1 MLCACIWTHAKKT
14 SGSAL
19 SKRAPRPPRAV
30 CRLDRLLPPAASVR
44 ATSRPRMV
52 VVFRLGFKMHRPE
65 PPHLLKESG
74 AFFLYTLVL
83 PARRRWAMMGMVHTQ
98 THTTHRRQ
106 KADMCRDKKGRLL
119 FQTVDQNDDDRNRS
133 TGTASSPPFLTK
145 RRGAPLLPPPITA
158 RESEETREKAAACA
172 RARGGKKHSHNNGAR
187 APSSSSE
194 REGERA
200 AAFVTTHGGRA
211 VVERLFRPR
220 GRTSGRTTRRCW
232 RWGRPGAS

>member
-145 RRGAPLLPPPITA
+145 RRGRRCCRRPSLRARAKRQGRRQQRVPA
-158 RESEETREKAAACA
+158 REAA
-172 RARGGKKHSHNNGAR
+172 KSTLTTTAR
-187 APSSSSE
+187 APPPHQA
-194 REGERA
+194 RERA
-200 AAFVTTHGGRA
+200 SAP
-211 VVERLFRPR
+211 PR
-220 GRTSGRTTRRCW
+220 S
-232 RWGRPGAS
+232 